1 MNIGIIIPTT
11 THNTNW
17 TSYKDTHLYNIFF
30 KSFVKNM
37 CNSYNYRI
45 YLGIDSD
52 DKIWNNVEEQ
62 NNILKFQ
69 EDNKNIK
76 IFFVIMKDIEKGWV
90 TKMWNKLFKIAYN
103 DNCEYFYQC
112 GDDIEFLNKGWVTK
126 SVNILKNNNNIGL
139 TGPLD
144 DTWIKVCKTFNSYVH
159 TQAFVSRKHMDIFKC
174 FFPID
179 IKNWY
184 CDNWITKVYFK
195 NNLFYRLNN
204 HKILN
209 KGGKPR
215 YEVIHK
221 KSYGNNIDKLIKL
234 GSEKIKKY
242 K

>member
-90 TKMWNKLFKIAYN
+90 T
-103 DNCEYFYQC
+103 
-112 GDDIEFLNKGWVTK
+112 
-126 SVNILKNNNNIGL
+126 
-139 TGPLD
+139 
-144 DTWIKVCKTFNSYVH
+144 
-159 TQAFVSRKHMDIFKC
+159 
-174 FFPID
+174 
-179 IKNWY
+179 
-184 CDNWITKVYFK
+184 
-195 NNLFYRLNN
+195 
-204 HKILN
+204 
-209 KGGKPR
+209 
-215 YEVIHK
+215 
-221 KSYGNNIDKLIKL
+221 
-234 GSEKIKKY
+234 
-242 K
+242 